1 MCGFPSCSHAQVFS
15 APGHFFSKR
24 RSSGKKGNS
33 RRKRRNFRSGRQQPC
48 RWVRWDFMTLI
59 VITLMLLLGIYQNF
73 RKFHLEIGFLEAQ
86 CQKTQWAVGSWD
98 WRYVK
103 MRFHLSIILNA
114 CEINS
119 LQGNFLTTQI
129 ERLFTWRFMSHFR
142 FLWIHHP
149 QEFLSVQNGK
159 LKSVN
164 LIAVRYSFY
173 FSGKRKINLIHAV
186 ELEIFTFTCFQR
198 NIYLER
204 RVIFVRL

>member
-1 MCGFPSCSHAQVFS
+1 MLTRGFFLPRGSFPQNASRAEKN
-15 APGHFFSKR
+15 GTR
-24 RSSGKKGNS
+24 

-73 RKFHLEIGFLEAQ
+73 RKYHFQIRFLEAQ

-103 MRFHLSIILNA
+103 MRFYLSIILNA

-159 LKSVN
+159 LKSGN
-164 LIAVRYSFY
+164 LIAVKYSFY
-173 FSGKRKINLIHAV
+173 FSGKRKITLIHTV
-186 ELEIFTFTCFQR
+186 ELEILTFTCFQR